1 METLAVTRRTK
12 PQVWSLTLVAALAPC
27 RFTTSDQEGFI
38 MPTYRINA
46 RHINERDVQAD
57 EFDEEGTFV
66 VFRAEDGVQVFAM
79 PTRSILTI
87 EQVGE

>member
-1 METLAVTRRTK
+1 
-12 PQVWSLTLVAALAPC
+12 
-27 RFTTSDQEGFI
+27 